1 MAEDRVLAAPTTA
14 DLRWWWVQGVAE
26 GVSKESAEGQF
37 DRWFTEER
45 SKAWERGRDDE
56 RAAELAKTFPVDPYR
71 AAATDKE
78 PL

>member
-1 MAEDRVLAAPTTA
+1 MTEHRILAKPAPS
-14 DLRWWWVQGVAE
+14 DIRWWWAEGVTS
-26 GVSKESAEGQF
+26 GVSKESAEEQF
-37 DRWFTEER
+37 DRWLTEER

-56 RAAELAKTFPVDPYR
+56 RAAELAKTFPVNPYR